1 MSTFESTAP
10 VDSVAVPESHPR
22 RSPESLKAYERTVA
36 KPLFIVLLAYLV
48 VVYLEILPGLH
59 IGPVLVI
66 MDGAFWLVFV
76 IDYVVRVGFLAPQPL
91 RYALKWECIL
101 DFIVVLSFPVLLFA
115 HTGAF
120 GFARVLRLVRVGA
133 QLGRVGG
140 EARRVFTRRSLRWV
154 APLAVMIAVLA
165 AIYVWQAEELHA
177 DATIHGPG
185 DAIWW
190 AFVTMLTVGYGD
202 TYPHSAGGKIAAVIL
217 MLVGITVVGWL
228 TAALASMF
236 VEHDQ
241 EAVVEAVVEAA
252 VEATEGAVVE
262 AAVEAAVEATEEAG
276 EGRRSRVEELERLAA
291 LHDRDKL
298 TEDEFAAF
306 KAKLLS

>member
-1 MSTFESTAP
+1 MSSTDASVP
-10 VDSVAVPESHPR
+10 AASVALTETHPR
-22 RSPESLKAYERTVA
+22 RSQASLDAYERKWA
-36 KPLFIVLLAYLV
+36 KRLFIVSLAYLG

-59 IGPVLVI
+59 IGPVLVVA
-66 MDGAFWLVFV
+66 DGAFWLVFV
-76 IDYVVRVGFLAPQPL
+76 IDYVWRVGFLAPHPL
-91 RYALKWECIL
+91 RYALTAECIL
-101 DFIVVLSFPVLLFA
+101 DFIVVLSFPLLLFA

-120 GFARVLRLVRVGA
+120 GFARVLRLIRVIA
-133 QLGRVGG
+133 QVGRVGE
-140 EARRVFTRRSLRWV
+140 EARRVFSRRSLRWI

-202 TYPHSAGGKIAAVIL
+202 TYPHTAGGKIAAVIL

-236 VEHDQ
+236 VEHDEAAMIEAAE
-241 EAVVEAVVEAA
+241 EAVGDAVEEAMEEAV
-252 VEATEGAVVE
+252 
-262 AAVEAAVEATEEAG
+262 EEAG
-276 EGRRSRVEELERLAA
+276 GGKLSRVEQLERLAA
-291 LHDRDKL
+291 LHDSGKV
-298 TEDEFAAF
+298 TAEEYSAF
-306 KAKLLS
+306 KARLLD